1 MQAPEKRTAATGG
14 RSRPS
19 SLAREVPSAPDVLPA
34 RGAPGAF
41 ALRALA
47 LRALALRAL
56 ALGAA
61 GSAAAWLVGIV
72 LLGRPYYFAWAIVAT
87 MGFYL
92 LLAWLLYLR
101 DDAFMSRPR
110 QAAAELSDRPP
121 APRPLR
127 RSVCALLIAAAMLA
141 ALSLVLYF
149 CFGIGAAP

>member
-1 MQAPEKRTAATGG
+1 MPRMQAPEKRAAESGG
-14 RSRPS
+14 RNRPS
-19 SLAREVPSAPDVLPA
+19 PLARDVPPA
-34 RGAPGAF
+34 KD

-47 LRALALRAL
+47 PRKLILRAL

-61 GSAAAWLVGIV
+61 GSAAAWLVGID
-72 LLGRPYYFAWAIVAT
+72 LLGRPYYFAWAIVAA
-87 MGFYL
+87 MGLYL

-110 QAAAELSDRPP
+110 QPGAGRSDPPP
-121 APRPLR
+121 APKALR
-127 RSVCALLIAAAMLA
+127 GSVRVLLMAAAMLA